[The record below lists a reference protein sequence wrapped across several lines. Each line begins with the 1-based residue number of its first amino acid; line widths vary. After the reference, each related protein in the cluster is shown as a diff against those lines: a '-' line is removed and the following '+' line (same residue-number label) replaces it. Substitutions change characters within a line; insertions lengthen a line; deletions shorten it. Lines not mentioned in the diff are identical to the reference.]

1 MISFFRVDT
10 PTPTP
15 PPKKTSWFIVFLY
28 SAVNWIYQSLRV
40 YFSNLFENLF
50 DHETLFY
57 CEGFSNILCECQFIK
72 NVFSDVLNF
81 KRWEPSSFLYN
92 LITYFT
98 YSAPFFIVF
107 ILEDSFCYIIYAWM
121 TFTLSKLVINST

>member
-1 MISFFRVDT
+1 MDLHF
-10 PTPTP
+10 PGGYP
-15 PPKKTSWFIVFLY
+15 PPQKKNVMVHCFFVFSCQLNISVTS
-28 SAVNWIYQSLRV
+28 SLLLKS
-40 YFSNLFENLF
+40 FWELIWSWNTLL
-50 DHETLFY
+50 LFY

-92 LITYFT
+92 LITYFS